1 MDLGSSVS
9 ILSDYRLY
17 DQATGV
23 WSLAEARNFSSSLCV
38 QTNTELH
45 PASYPMGT
53 GVLAQ
58 GVKRGRAVTLAVH
71 SHLVPR

>member
-1 MDLGSSVS
+1 MDQGSSVS
-9 ILSDYRLY
+9 IVSDYRLN
-17 DQATGV
+17 DQTTGV

-53 GVLAQ
+53 GVLAP
-58 GVKRGRAVTLAVH
+58 GRDAGH
-71 SHLVPR
+71 SLPSNAKVRNE